1 MKVGVNG
8 AVRDIS
14 DLKVG
19 ASGAVRAVS
28 EGYAGVGGAVKKIWP
43 VIGALNDYTWDEI
56 SEISSSGEAASM
68 FKVGDRKEI
77 VLNGTVG
84 ALKFEDYHTYA
95 YIIGINHNAAVE
107 GNNLIHFQLAMSALE
122 GGKNICFVDSNYN
135 STGSSAGFRMNTSN
149 ISSGGWEDSYMRSS
163 ICGTS
168 KSSTSGRFMGAIPS
182 ALRNAL
188 KSVSKYT
195 DNTGGGGGS
204 VSSYV
209 TRTTDYIFL
218 LSEYEVFGT
227 ITNGNTYEANY
238 QQQYAYYAAGNSKIK
253 YRHNSTGSS
262 AIWWLRSPRA
272 STSGIFRCVNAYGN
286 AGNYSA
292 YYSLGV
298 TPGFCV

>member
-19 ASGAVRAVS
+19 VSGAVRAVS

-43 VIGALNDYTWDEI
+43 VIRTLNDCTWDEI

-84 ALKFEDYHTYA
+84 ALTFNDYHTYA
-95 YIIGINHNAAVE
+95 FIIGFDHNASRE
-107 GNNLIHFQLAMSALE
+107 GSNRIHFQLAKTALS
-122 GGKNICFVDSNYN
+122 GGADICFVDSNYN

-149 ISSGGWEDSYMRSS
+149 TNRGGWEDSYMRSS

-182 ALRNAL
+182 ALRNVL

-204 VSSYV
+204 VSSHV

-238 QQQYAYYAAGNSKIK
+238 QQQYAYYSAGNSKIK

-262 AIWWLRSPRA
+262 ARWWLRSPGA
-272 STSGIFRCVNAYGN
+272 INSYFFRYVYTDGNVVNNGAR
-286 AGNYSA
+286 
-292 YYSLGV
+292 YSLGFA
-298 TPGFCV
+298 PGFCV